1 MFARMTLLPFK
12 PENVDDAVRLFQTS
26 VIPEAKK
33 QKGFRGSCFLI
44 DRIGGKARAVTF
56 WASEKD
62 AVANEESL
70 FYQEQLV
77 KFLSYFSGDPIREGY
92 EVVVHNF
99 EEPAPKSKKPAKP
112 KAGVG
117 KSRS

>member
-12 PENVDDAVRLFQTS
+12 PENVDEAIRLFRTS

-44 DRIGGKARAVTF
+44 NRAAGQARAVTF
-56 WASEKD
+56 WRSEKD
-62 AVANEESL
+62 ALANEESL

-77 KFLSYFSGDPIREGY
+77 KFLSYFSGDPIRDGY

-99 EEPAPKSKKPAKP
+99 GEPAPKKPPKP
-112 KAGVG
+112 KTGGG
-117 KSRS
+117 KSRK

>member
-12 PENVDDAVRLFQTS
+12 PENVNDAVRLFQTS
-26 VIPEAKK
+26 VIPEARK

-56 WASEKD
+56 WASEKY

-92 EVVVHNF
+92 EVVVHDF
-99 EEPAPKSKKPAKP
+99 DEPVRKKRPKP

-117 KSRS
+117 KSRE